1 MKEFYKKANSLL
13 KIKRNNPVVTKV
25 IREDELGEAQVF
37 EEKSS
42 VDNVIAQYF
51 NDIYKRPDYRRRH
64 FRSDNF
70 DVDDDEVM
78 RINTSN
84 SNDVSPF
91 TQEEVLLAVK
101 SSNYNK
107 GLGPDCFDGNV
118 MKNNPQLQ
126 DKVVVEITNALNSG
140 SIPDYLRVGRL
151 IPL

>member
-42 VDNVIAQYF
+42 VENVIAQYF

-70 DVDDDEVM
+70 NVDDDEVM

-84 SNDVSPF
+84 SNNVSPF
-91 TQEEVLLAVK
+91 TQEEVLLAIK

-118 MKNNPQLQ
+118 LKNNPQL
-126 DKVVVEITNALNSG
+126 
-140 SIPDYLRVGRL
+140 
-151 IPL
+151 

>member
-42 VDNVIAQYF
+42 VENVIAQYF
-51 NDIYKRPDYRRRH
+51 NEIYKRPDYRRRH

-118 MKNNPQLQ
+118 MKNNPQL
-126 DKVVVEITNALNSG
+126 
-140 SIPDYLRVGRL
+140 
-151 IPL
+151 

>member
-1 MKEFYKKANSLL
+1 MKEFYAKANSLL
-13 KIKRNNPVVTKV
+13 KIKRSNPVVTKV
-25 IREDELGEAQVF
+25 MREDELGEAQVF

-42 VDNVIAQYF
+42 VENVIAQYF

-70 DVDDDEVM
+70 NVDDDEVM

-84 SNDVSPF
+84 SNNVSPF

-118 MKNNPQLQ
+118 MKNYPQL
-126 DKVVVEITNALNSG
+126 
-140 SIPDYLRVGRL
+140 
-151 IPL
+151 

>member
-51 NDIYKRPDYRRRH
+51 NGIYKRPDYRRRH

-91 TQEEVLLAVK
+91 TKEEVLLAVG

-118 MKNNPQLQ
+118 IKNNPQL
-126 DKVVVEITNALNSG
+126 
-140 SIPDYLRVGRL
+140 
-151 IPL
+151 

>member
-42 VDNVIAQYF
+42 VENVIAQYF

-91 TQEEVLLAVK
+91 TQKEVLLAVK

-118 MKNNPQLQ
+118 MKNNPQL
-126 DKVVVEITNALNSG
+126 
-140 SIPDYLRVGRL
+140 
-151 IPL
+151 

>member
-1 MKEFYKKANSLL
+1 MKEFYIKANSLL
-13 KIKRNNPVVTKV
+13 KIKRSNPVVTKV

-37 EEKSS
+37 EEKSP
-42 VDNVIAQYF
+42 VENVIAQYF

-91 TQEEVLLAVK
+91 TREEVLLAVG
-101 SSNYNK
+101 SSNYKK

-118 MKNNPQLQ
+118 MKNNPQL
-126 DKVVVEITNALNSG
+126 
-140 SIPDYLRVGRL
+140 
-151 IPL
+151 

>member
-25 IREDELGEAQVF
+25 IREDEVGEAQVF

-118 MKNNPQLQ
+118 MKNNTQL
-126 DKVVVEITNALNSG
+126 
-140 SIPDYLRVGRL
+140 
-151 IPL
+151 

>member
-25 IREDELGEAQVF
+25 MREDELGEAQVF

-70 DVDDDEVM
+70 NVDDDEVM

-84 SNDVSPF
+84 SNDVAPF

-101 SSNYNK
+101 SSNCNK

-118 MKNNPQLQ
+118 MKNNPQL
-126 DKVVVEITNALNSG
+126 
-140 SIPDYLRVGRL
+140 
-151 IPL
+151 

>member
-13 KIKRNNPVVTKV
+13 KIKRSNPVVTNV

-118 MKNNPQLQ
+118 MKNNPQL
-126 DKVVVEITNALNSG
+126 
-140 SIPDYLRVGRL
+140 
-151 IPL
+151 

>member
-70 DVDDDEVM
+70 NVDDDEVM

-91 TQEEVLLAVK
+91 TKEEVLLAVG

-118 MKNNPQLQ
+118 MKNNPQL
-126 DKVVVEITNALNSG
+126 
-140 SIPDYLRVGRL
+140 
-151 IPL
+151 

>member
-84 SNDVSPF
+84 SNNVSPF
-91 TQEEVLLAVK
+91 TEEEVLLAVK

-118 MKNNPQLQ
+118 MKNNPSC
-126 DKVVVEITNALNSG
+126 KIKSST
-140 SIPDYLRVGRL
+140 R
-151 IPL
+151 

>member
-42 VDNVIAQYF
+42 VENVIAQYF

-91 TQEEVLLAVK
+91 TKEEVLLAVG

-118 MKNNPQLQ
+118 MKNNPQL
-126 DKVVVEITNALNSG
+126 
-140 SIPDYLRVGRL
+140 
-151 IPL
+151 

>member
-37 EEKSS
+37 QEKSS

-118 MKNNPQLQ
+118 MKNNPQL
-126 DKVVVEITNALNSG
+126 
-140 SIPDYLRVGRL
+140 
-151 IPL
+151 

>member
-42 VDNVIAQYF
+42 VENVIAQYF

-118 MKNNPQLQ
+118 MKNNPQL
-126 DKVVVEITNALNSG
+126 
-140 SIPDYLRVGRL
+140 
-151 IPL
+151 

>member
-13 KIKRNNPVVTKV
+13 KIKRSSPVVTKV
-25 IREDELGEAQVF
+25 TREDELGEAEVF
-37 EEKSS
+37 EEKEF

-64 FRSDNF
+64 FRGDNF

-84 SNDVSPF
+84 SNDVSTF
-91 TQEEVLLAVK
+91 SNEEVLEAVK
-101 SSNYNK
+101 NSNFNK

-118 MKNNPQLQ
+118 MKDNLQLQ
-126 DKVVVEITNALNSG
+126 EKVVVEITNALNSG
-140 SIPDYLRVGRL
+140 
-151 IPL
+151 

>member
-13 KIKRNNPVVTKV
+13 KIKRSNPVVTKV
-25 IREDELGEAQVF
+25 MREDELGEAQVF

-42 VDNVIAQYF
+42 VENVIAQYF

-70 DVDDDEVM
+70 NVDDDEVM

-84 SNDVSPF
+84 SNNVSPF

-118 MKNNPQLQ
+118 LKNNPQL
-126 DKVVVEITNALNSG
+126 
-140 SIPDYLRVGRL
+140 
-151 IPL
+151 

>member
-42 VDNVIAQYF
+42 VENVIAQYF

-70 DVDDDEVM
+70 NVDDDEVM

-84 SNDVSPF
+84 SNNVSPF

-118 MKNNPQLQ
+118 MKNNPQL
-126 DKVVVEITNALNSG
+126 
-140 SIPDYLRVGRL
+140 
-151 IPL
+151 

>member
-13 KIKRNNPVVTKV
+13 KIKRSNPVVAKV
-25 IREDELGEAQVF
+25 QREDEFGETQVF
-37 EEKSS
+37 EDKTV

-51 NDIYKRPDYRRRH
+51 SDIYKRPDYRHRH
-64 FRSDNF
+64 YRSDNF

-78 RINTSN
+78 RINTNN

-91 TQEEVLLAVK
+91 TREEVLEAMRN
-101 SSNYNK
+101 SNFNK

-118 MKNNPQLQ
+118 MKNNLQLQ
-126 DKVVVEITNALNSG
+126 EIIAEEITTALNTG
-140 SIPDYLRVGRL
+140 AIPDYLKVGRL

>member
-1 MKEFYKKANSLL
+1 MKEFYKKANFLL

-91 TQEEVLLAVK
+91 TQEEGLLAFK

-118 MKNNPQLQ
+118 MKNNPQL
-126 DKVVVEITNALNSG
+126 
-140 SIPDYLRVGRL
+140 
-151 IPL
+151 

>member
-13 KIKRNNPVVTKV
+13 KIKRKNSVVTKV

-37 EEKSS
+37 EEKTS
-42 VDNVIAQYF
+42 VDNVITQYF
-51 NDIYKRPDYRRRH
+51 NYIYKRPDYRRRH

-84 SNDVSPF
+84 SNNVSPF
-91 TQEEVLLAVK
+91 TQEEVLLAIK

-118 MKNNPQLQ
+118 MKNNPQL
-126 DKVVVEITNALNSG
+126 
-140 SIPDYLRVGRL
+140 
-151 IPL
+151 

>member
-13 KIKRNNPVVTKV
+13 KIKRSNPVVTKV
-25 IREDELGEAQVF
+25 MREDEFGEAHVF

-42 VDNVIAQYF
+42 VENVIAQYF
-51 NDIYKRPDYRRRH
+51 NDIYKRPDCRRRH

-118 MKNNPQLQ
+118 MKNNPQL
-126 DKVVVEITNALNSG
+126 
-140 SIPDYLRVGRL
+140 
-151 IPL
+151 

>member
-42 VDNVIAQYF
+42 VENVIAQYF

-70 DVDDDEVM
+70 DVDDDEVI

-84 SNDVSPF
+84 SNIVSPF
-91 TQEEVLLAVK
+91 TKEEVLLAVR

-118 MKNNPQLQ
+118 MKNNPQL
-126 DKVVVEITNALNSG
+126 
-140 SIPDYLRVGRL
+140 
-151 IPL
+151 

>member
-42 VDNVIAQYF
+42 VENVIAQYF

-70 DVDDDEVM
+70 NVDDDEVM

-118 MKNNPQLQ
+118 LKNNPQL
-126 DKVVVEITNALNSG
+126 
-140 SIPDYLRVGRL
+140 
-151 IPL
+151 